1 MREQIILDF
10 RECRS
15 ISSVYAEMRQKMEWM
30 DWYGENPDALWDILT
45 GLPYR
50 GDDFIILRPRYY
62 CGISDGMDAYIT
74 SQVDLI
80 CEIFL
85 EAQENYREITVQIK
99 YTQTI

>member
-15 ISSVYAEMRQKMEWM
+15 ISSVYAQMREKMEWL

-62 CGISDGMDAYIT
+62 AAYLMEWMLT
-74 SQVDLI
+74 SLLRSI
-80 CEIFL
+80 
-85 EAQENYREITVQIK
+85 
-99 YTQTI
+99 